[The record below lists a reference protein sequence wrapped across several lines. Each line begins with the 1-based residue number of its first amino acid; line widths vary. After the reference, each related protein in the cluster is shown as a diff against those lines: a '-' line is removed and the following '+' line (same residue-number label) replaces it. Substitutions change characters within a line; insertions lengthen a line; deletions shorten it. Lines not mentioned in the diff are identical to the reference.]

1 MPVAGAVTALRLIFL
16 GVVMR
21 RSLATGGSTTELSAT
36 DAWAHAD
43 GGVAE
48 GRADRQV
55 LQGQVSKQRAEH
67 LLSSR
72 VIGTAADPA
81 KVSQA
86 CILPRFGGA
95 FLCPARLKCA

>member
-1 MPVAGAVTALRLIFL
+1 MSTGGACKTMPVAGAVTALRLIFL

-48 GRADRQV
+48 GRADRQDY
-55 LQGQVSKQRAEH
+55 K
-67 LLSSR
+67 
-72 VIGTAADPA
+72 A
-81 KVSQA
+81 K
-86 CILPRFGGA
+86 G
-95 FLCPARLKCA
+95 